1 MDDDLTPPPG
11 YTAWLDQLAATARD
25 LPAETR
31 DRIQAAATQIR
42 ENPNA
47 EAVATLL
54 AELRAAGL
62 GG

>member
-11 YTAWLDQLAATARD
+11 YTARLDQLAATARD

-31 DRIQAAATQIR
+31 DRIEAAAAQVR
-42 ENPNA
+42 ESPSA
-47 EAVATLL
+47 EAMAALL